1 MNLVEKTAQKLY
13 ELTKDRPMF
22 LHIDAIGFFH
32 YGENNGNNIKEI
44 IDNKLL
50 LFNEALNLAQDLGAN
65 ILIPTFSYSIDG
77 GKLNYDVR
85 KSPSEV
91 GAATE
96 FFRKLNLDKRTKDPI
111 FSYLLFS
118 NNKDL
123 KEDLKVKNF
132 NTFGKDSIIDKV
144 YKMDGFIG
152 SIGNVLWHTT
162 EAHYI
167 EKKLQ
172 VSYRFDK
179 KFIGKIKDIDG
190 TISFIETTFFCR
202 NLDLDRVADFK
213 SLEQSL
219 YKINIADFV
228 IEYINFVAI
237 HNFMEEKIANNPF
250 YFTKEES

>member
-32 YGENNGNNIKEI
+32 YGENNGNNIQEI

-65 ILIPTFSYSIDG
+65 ILIPTFSYSIEN
-77 GKLNYDVR
+77 GKLNYDVT

-118 NNKDL
+118 NN
-123 KEDLKVKNF
+123 
-132 NTFGKDSIIDKV
+132 
-144 YKMDGFIG
+144 
-152 SIGNVLWHTT
+152 
-162 EAHYI
+162 
-167 EKKLQ
+167 
-172 VSYRFDK
+172 
-179 KFIGKIKDIDG
+179 
-190 TISFIETTFFCR
+190 
-202 NLDLDRVADFK
+202 
-213 SLEQSL
+213 
-219 YKINIADFV
+219 
-228 IEYINFVAI
+228 
-237 HNFMEEKIANNPF
+237 EEL
-250 YFTKEES
+250 FTS